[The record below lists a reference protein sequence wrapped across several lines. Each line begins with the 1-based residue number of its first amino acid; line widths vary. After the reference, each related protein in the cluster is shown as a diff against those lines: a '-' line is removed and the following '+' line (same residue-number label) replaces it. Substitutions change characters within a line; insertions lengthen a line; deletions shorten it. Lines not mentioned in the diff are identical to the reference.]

1 MRKIVSIII
10 LLCIVFSFSL
20 AQQKNMKNSD
30 DYVQWLKQYENAKA
44 RLRTGNSLTY
54 TALALASLSC
64 ILYFVD
70 TEQTLFGKEY
80 KSEYQI
86 AGLVAVGISVVGFV
100 ISQPAK
106 SDVKMLE
113 MEGKKKGYINVDII
127 PIRKGV
133 VFSLKVSF

>member
-1 MRKIVSIII
+1 
-10 LLCIVFSFSL
+10 
-20 AQQKNMKNSD
+20 
-30 DYVQWLKQYENAKA
+30 
-44 RLRTGNSLTY
+44 
-54 TALALASLSC
+54 
-64 ILYFVD
+64 
-70 TEQTLFGKEY
+70 
-80 KSEYQI
+80 
-86 AGLVAVGISVVGFV
+86 VGISVVGFV